1 MKYAIS
7 FKNSSFNIS
16 NSIAKAIN
24 NKKEILFKTEAQGG
38 RVVFILSL

>member
-24 NKKEILFKTEAQGG
+24 NQKEILFKTEAQGA
-38 RVVFILSL
+38 RRIYFE